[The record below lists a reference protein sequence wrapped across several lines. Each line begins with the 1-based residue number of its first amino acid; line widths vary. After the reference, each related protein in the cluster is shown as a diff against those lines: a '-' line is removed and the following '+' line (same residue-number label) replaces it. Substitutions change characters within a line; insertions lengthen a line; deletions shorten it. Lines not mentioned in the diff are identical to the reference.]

1 MKCAYHSQKEA
12 VSHCSMCRKPLCEE
26 CGGQTSGDRVVC
38 SRCAALSAAHAAAN
52 GEDERQTAHEE
63 KKSEAAKKGKKPH
76 VAMIAV
82 IILSVI
88 VLLANVY
95 MYMGP
100 NVPDLD
106 AFDPY
111 KYPLLT
117 ADLINDGIEAYAGDH
132 EGQFP
137 GRLVDLIGKY
147 LPYEKITPSVLDMFS
162 YRRFSPASYELR
174 FKDATNEEFS
184 DIVFGK
190 EDK

>member
-52 GEDERQTAHEE
+52 GEDERQTVHEE
-63 KKSEAAKKGKKPH
+63 KKIEAAKKGKKPH
-76 VAMIAV
+76 VAMMLVVILAV
-82 IILSVI
+82 L

-100 NVPDLD
+100 DVPR
-106 AFDPY
+106 AVEFDPHEH
-111 KYPLLT
+111 PLIT
-117 ADLINDGIEAYAGDH
+117 ADLINDGIGDYAAEHG
-132 EGQFP
+132 GKFP
-137 GRLVDLIGKY
+137 SDLKGLLPKY
-147 LPYEKITPSVLDMFS
+147 IPYEKITPSVLGMFS
-162 YRRFSPASYELR
+162 YRRFSPTSYELR
-174 FKDATNEEFS
+174 FKDANNEEFS

-190 EDK
+190 EGE